1 MRYLRIITTIVRR
14 PDKRA
19 NYMRKLIR
27 ILLQNRLIRRIY
39 LSCRF
44 LMPSE
49 PVLYAGAKSP
59 YKRCVFDQHLP
70 HTVTWQMDHT
80 SYEAALVHGIRSN
93 ACRGDRCVIIGG
105 GIGVTSAIASDMVG
119 ESGRVL
125 CFEGSLDEID
135 KIMITLKLN
144 LASNVE
150 VIHGTVGERVH
161 VYGESSRFGR
171 FIDPSELP
179 DCDILEMDCEGSEL
193 GILGKMT
200 IRPRVVLVETH
211 GHHGSSSS
219 AVSRQLSFMGYTV
232 DDLGVAEPLSSEFCD
247 QNDIRVLV
255 ARR

>member
-1 MRYLRIITTIVRR
+1 L
-14 PDKRA
+14 DA
-19 NYMRKLIR
+19 NG
-27 ILLQNRLIRRIY
+27 IL
-39 LSCRF
+39 
-44 LMPSE
+44 
-49 PVLYAGAKSP
+49 
-59 YKRCVFDQHLP
+59 
-70 HTVTWQMDHT
+70 TVTAT
-80 SYEAALVHGIRSN
+80 EKSSGKSN
-93 ACRGDRCVIIGG
+93 KITITNDKGRLSKEQIEEMIKKATEKFSKYKN
-105 GIGVTSAIASDMVG
+105 VTFSTEIENKIFDYSIASGIFNV
-119 ESGRVL
+119 
-125 CFEGSLDEID
+125 
-135 KIMITLKLN
+135 KLN